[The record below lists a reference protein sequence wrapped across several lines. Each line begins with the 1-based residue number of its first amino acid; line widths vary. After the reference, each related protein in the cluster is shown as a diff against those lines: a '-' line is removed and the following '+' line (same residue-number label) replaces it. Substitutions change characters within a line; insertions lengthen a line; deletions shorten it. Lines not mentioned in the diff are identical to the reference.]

1 MQHPVADTP
10 ATTHPSI
17 LVVDDEPLY
26 LELIADILG
35 ADYEILCATDG
46 MAALEVAGCRVPHLV
61 LLDLLMPCL
70 DGYEVYSRM
79 KADPRTCE
87 IPVIFITGL
96 GDVAAETRGL
106 QLGAADYITKPITPE
121 LLRARV
127 KTQIQVK
134 LTRDK
139 FALLSATDGL
149 TGLANRSHFDSMLA
163 YEYARHVRSGT
174 ELSLILLDIDHFK
187 AFNDTYGHVRGD
199 DCLRRIALAMTTVAS
214 RATDLV
220 ARYGG
225 EEFVLLLPETHLKG
239 AVILAEKVRKC
250 ISDLAIPHRHSCTD
264 HVTASLGVA
273 CARLLPDNQI
283 ADLVEMADAQLYVA
297 KAGGR
302 NRVAF
307 HAREELELTL
317 ERRQV

>member
-1 MQHPVADTP
+1 
-10 ATTHPSI
+10 
-17 LVVDDEPLY
+17 
-26 LELIADILG
+26 
-35 ADYEILCATDG
+35 
-46 MAALEVAGCRVPHLV
+46 
-61 LLDLLMPCL
+61 
-70 DGYEVYSRM
+70 
-79 KADPRTCE
+79 
-87 IPVIFITGL
+87 
-96 GDVAAETRGL
+96 
-106 QLGAADYITKPITPE
+106 
-121 LLRARV
+121 
-127 KTQIQVK
+127 
-134 LTRDK
+134 
-139 FALLSATDGL
+139 
-149 TGLANRSHFDSMLA
+149 
-163 YEYARHVRSGT
+163 
-174 ELSLILLDIDHFK
+174 
-187 AFNDTYGHVRGD
+187 
-199 DCLRRIALAMTTVAS
+199 MTTVAS